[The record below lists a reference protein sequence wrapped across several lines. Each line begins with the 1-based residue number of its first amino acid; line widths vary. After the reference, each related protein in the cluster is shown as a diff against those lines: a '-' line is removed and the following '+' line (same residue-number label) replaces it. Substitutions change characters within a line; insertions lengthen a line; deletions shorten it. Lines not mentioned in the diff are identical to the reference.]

1 MAFDDMPD
9 MPRMLLRGAHEYA
22 DRILAASKQVA
33 AAYPTV
39 LDVPYG
45 EDYWQKI
52 DVYRPRDQTRR
63 DLPVMCFIHGGA
75 FRNGF
80 KEWMGFMAPPL
91 FRRPKGPKVS
101 VLASSSSTCMVNS
114 PIRICLSEASIPP
127 AVFVSFSYRLAP
139 GTRFPEIMHDCFDA
153 LKLVYDRAHDYG
165 ASRDRIFVGGHS
177 AAGHLAALL
186 ALRRDQIEARGMP
199 GDVIKGCLPVSGV
212 FDLRRDHAAPG
223 GVISRIHSELFDDPG
238 IESEVSPLA
247 LTAGNE
253 TPFFVAWGGDD
264 LEDVVSSSAALVT
277 ALRAESSTVEEYVWP
292 RLGHFEVNEA
302 QGNADD
308 AWVQTARHWMQT
320 SAPAH

>member
-9 MPRMLLRGAHEYA
+9 MPRMLLPGAHEYA

-91 FRRPKGPKVS
+91 
-101 VLASSSSTCMVNS
+101 LD
-114 PIRICLSEASIPP
+114 LP

-153 LKLVYDRAHDYG
+153 LKLVYDRAHNYG
-165 ASRDRIFVGGHS
+165 ANRDRIFVGGHS

-277 ALRAESSTVEEYVWP
+277 ALRAESSTVEEHVWP
-292 RLGHFEVNEA
+292 QLGHFEVNEA

-308 AWVQTARHWMQT
+308 AWVQTARRWMQT